1 MVIGRA
7 TVTGHL
13 PSVARSLLLEMIMSN
28 QNIRIVYNKNGSLT
42 VYVPAKFAGRFEEA
56 YRAGVTD
63 IMESEM
69 DDEEAE
75 QWSCNTTW
83 EYR

>member
-1 MVIGRA
+1 M
-7 TVTGHL
+7 T
-13 PSVARSLLLEMIMSN
+13 
-28 QNIRIVYNKNGSLT
+28 NIRIVYNKNGSLT
-42 VYVPAKFAGRFEEA
+42 VYVPAKYADRFEESF
-56 YRAGVTD
+56 RAGVTD

-75 QWSCNTTW
+75 QWTHNVTW

>member
-1 MVIGRA
+1 
-7 TVTGHL
+7 
-13 PSVARSLLLEMIMSN
+13 MSN
-28 QNIRIVYNKNGSLT
+28 QDIRFVTNKNGSLT
-42 VYVPAKFAGRFEEA
+42 VYVPAKFADRFEQV

-69 DDEEAE
+69 DDEEVE
-75 QWSCNTTW
+75 QWTSNTTW

>member
-1 MVIGRA
+1 MD
-7 TVTGHL
+7 
-13 PSVARSLLLEMIMSN
+13 
-28 QNIRIVYNKNGSLT
+28 QDIRFVYNKNGSLT
-42 VYVPAKFAGRFEEA
+42 VYVPAKFADRFEEA

-75 QWSCNTTW
+75 QWTCNTTYQ
-83 EYR
+83 YR

>member
-1 MVIGRA
+1 
-7 TVTGHL
+7 
-13 PSVARSLLLEMIMSN
+13 MSN
-28 QNIRIVYNKNGSLT
+28 QDIRFVKNKNGSLT
-42 VYVPAKFAGRFEEA
+42 VYVPAKFAQRFEEV

-75 QWSCNTTW
+75 QWTSNFTW
-83 EYR
+83 ECR

>member
-1 MVIGRA
+1 MA
-7 TVTGHL
+7 D
-13 PSVARSLLLEMIMSN
+13 
-28 QNIRIVYNKNGSLT
+28 IRIVRNKNGSLT
-42 VYVPAKFAGRFEEA
+42 VYVPAKFADRFEEA

-75 QWSCNTTW
+75 QWTCNTTW

>member
-1 MVIGRA
+1 MNQKIRMV
-7 TVTGHL
+7 T
-13 PSVARSLLLEMIMSN
+13 
-28 QNIRIVYNKNGSLT
+28 NKNGSMT
-42 VYVPAKFAGRFEEA
+42 VYVPAKYADRFEQIV
-56 YRAGVTD
+56 RSGVTD

-75 QWSCNTTW
+75 QWTCNITY

>member
-1 MVIGRA
+1 MA
-7 TVTGHL
+7 TDRVTATGHL
-13 PSVARSLLLEMIMSN
+13 PSVARSLLLEMIM
-28 QNIRIVYNKNGSLT
+28 IRIVRNKNGSLT

-63 IMESEM
+63 LMESEM

-75 QWSCNTTW
+75 QWTCNTTW